1 MKIYIAAPLF
11 AEGDREWQLKPVN
24 YNFSHMFTF
33 VKGRAQ
39 MLNMPRRRGVPG
51 TDLNPLIWCIR

>member
-33 VKGRAQ
+33 VKGR
-39 MLNMPRRRGVPG
+39 
-51 TDLNPLIWCIR
+51 